1 MCAIKRPANRAGNH
15 MVSGCYVPQTGFI
28 AAMAANLAFGDYDN
42 PAAAGTHLA
51 EWIIVSTWGRSGDFL
66 SLSRT
71 NVAVASDD
79 AAPPGLQPAATH
91 LGILLAPGLDDFE
104 AEYLLVR
111 HRPPNVPVGGVFHP
125 SDGFVRI
132 QRQAGALCL
141 IARGRYAHCHGRWEG
156 QPVVCDVPNP
166 APGSE
171 MAHAWHLTAT
181 RRPWIGEFASNG
193 SN

>member
-1 MCAIKRPANRAGNH
+1 
-15 MVSGCYVPQTGFI
+15 VPQTGFI
-28 AAMAANLAFGDYDN
+28 AAMAAELAFGDYN
-42 PAAAGTHLA
+42 KPAAPGPRLA
-51 EWIIVSTWGRSGDFL
+51 EWIIVSTWGRSGDYL

-71 NVAVASDD
+71 NVAVAGMD

-91 LGILLAPGLDDFE
+91 LGILLAPGPDAAEAD

-111 HRPPNVPVGGVFHP
+111 HRPPDVPVGGVFHP
-125 SDGFVRI
+125 SDGFVRVL
-132 QRQAGALCL
+132 RAGGPLRL
-141 IARGRYAHCHGRWEG
+141 IARGRYAHCHGMWEG
-156 QPVVCDVPNP
+156 RPIVCDVPNP

-193 SN
+193 GN